1 MASDFYD
8 LRPEQVP
15 NAVTQSF
22 PNVHF
27 LAKSSTVLSTRAK
40 RLPAVLALTQSL
52 WDCGLRSVTVS
63 KMLIADGRARQHHQQ
78 KEGGE
83 NFEEGQNAALH
94 ITSSQQGERPRPWRE
109 RS

>member
-27 LAKSSTVLSTRAK
+27 LAKSSTVLPHEPFTVKIRAILVQTK
-40 RLPAVLALTQSL
+40 RSPKNSF
-52 WDCGLRSVTVS
+52 G
-63 KMLIADGRARQHHQQ
+63 
-78 KEGGE
+78 
-83 NFEEGQNAALH
+83 AALH
-94 ITSSQQGERPRPWRE
+94 TTPFDRVNGDI
-109 RS
+109 

>member
-27 LAKSSTVLSTRAK
+27 LAKSSTVGLGSSEMK
-40 RLPAVLALTQSL
+40 REA
-52 WDCGLRSVTVS
+52 
-63 KMLIADGRARQHHQQ
+63 
-78 KEGGE
+78 GG
-83 NFEEGQNAALH
+83 
-94 ITSSQQGERPRPWRE
+94 QGEFSVGKIFGAATPPRGAAGFLAQPRPPGR
-109 RS
+109 

>member
-27 LAKSSTVLSTRAK
+27 LAKSSTVHYYYRQTSAPGGVAAPK
-40 RLPAVLALTQSL
+40 ILPRDFLYCS
-52 WDCGLRSVTVS
+52 RSVG
-63 KMLIADGRARQHHQQ
+63 I
-78 KEGGE
+78 KEVC
-83 NFEEGQNAALH
+83 FV
-94 ITSSQQGERPRPWRE
+94 
-109 RS
+109 

>member
-27 LAKSSTVLSTRAK
+27 LAKSSTVRRPG
-40 RLPAVLALTQSL
+40 RLRRPGFTLASL
-52 WDCGLRSVTVS
+52 F
-63 KMLIADGRARQHHQQ
+63 AD
-78 KEGGE
+78 
-83 NFEEGQNAALH
+83 FPL
-94 ITSSQQGERPRPWRE
+94 RPRFAD
-109 RS
+109 

>member
-27 LAKSSTVLSTRAK
+27 LAKSSTVSYLVPQNDRAK
-40 RLPAVLALTQSL
+40 AYQPCTIR
-52 WDCGLRSVTVS
+52 RSFLSV
-63 KMLIADGRARQHHQQ
+63 
-78 KEGGE
+78 
-83 NFEEGQNAALH
+83 AALH
-94 ITSSQQGERPRPWRE
+94 GLPAFAFSTMAAFSTAPLTFVTGNAKKLEEVWPMNLL
-109 RS
+109 

>member
-27 LAKSSTVLSTRAK
+27 LAKSSTV
-40 RLPAVLALTQSL
+40 ALFATKLQATLLVESRDPSKAL
-52 WDCGLRSVTVS
+52 NTV
-63 KMLIADGRARQHHQQ
+63 I
-78 KEGGE
+78 
-83 NFEEGQNAALH
+83 
-94 ITSSQQGERPRPWRE
+94 
-109 RS
+109 

>member
-27 LAKSSTVLSTRAK
+27 LAKSSTVERRPVFGLFGARVFAA
-40 RLPAVLALTQSL
+40 RLAGCT
-52 WDCGLRSVTVS
+52 
-63 KMLIADGRARQHHQQ
+63 
-78 KEGGE
+78 
-83 NFEEGQNAALH
+83 
-94 ITSSQQGERPRPWRE
+94 
-109 RS
+109 

>member
-27 LAKSSTVLSTRAK
+27 LAKSSTV
-40 RLPAVLALTQSL
+40 VMLAAGFALCFGESINLT
-52 WDCGLRSVTVS
+52 
-63 KMLIADGRARQHHQQ
+63 
-78 KEGGE
+78 
-83 NFEEGQNAALH
+83 
-94 ITSSQQGERPRPWRE
+94 
-109 RS
+109 